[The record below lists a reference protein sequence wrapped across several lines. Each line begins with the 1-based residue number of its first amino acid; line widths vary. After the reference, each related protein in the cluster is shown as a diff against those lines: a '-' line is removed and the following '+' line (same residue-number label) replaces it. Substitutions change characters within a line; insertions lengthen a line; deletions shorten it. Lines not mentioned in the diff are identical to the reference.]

1 VEHCQRSVV
10 EAQLAVHSQALD
22 LVLDTWRKAYH
33 SQHNEQYQFEIMAL
47 IAGQVPTSGYRI
59 PDYSRAAEAAGAAA
73 AAPYQVMQG
82 LIGQYENY
90 KKEQKETEKSIRTAA
105 TIGKALQQYSPE
117 LAPLIKET
125 LDRMQD
131 PEIPLSERKADAD
144 AIGQMVEL
152 GTLGTKQRAIAV
164 QEQLANMRTGG
175 GFFGGAAQT
184 RSVGGA
190 YPATSAYMGDMY
202 GAGPLP
208 VDYSG
213 TAASQ
218 AVNQFNQLANVA
230 AQAGVDPSKLNA
242 IKGEVVSGLIN
253 FNQGAVEGGIEAV
266 KSFIPRGTGELTES
280 RVDVELPDGSVVS
293 GFKDKA
299 GNIVTDAGII
309 DPQGKPRP
317 SFSGIIQEDID
328 AAYRLTGDGVLPPI
342 PTEEVVPPG
351 APNPDTFQG
360 GQGADVQPTPQRGT
374 VEGQPST
381 ESIQIQ
387 QPQES
392 KPYAGGYDVL
402 KTSIPI
408 EQMTPEDASVELERT
423 TTLTPFQDRLV
434 NDAITVAS
442 QKLESV
448 PTEEVEKDI
457 KFMMVTR
464 GDQLIQP
471 PTSGA
476 RVLTEEDKKA
486 RANRVFNMGRT
497 RYAQRQYAREIL
509 DRFARIQK
517 VLNHPRSSNFF
528 GQNVPQAKLNELMN
542 QYPDIASELETLKG
556 QDLVKSLQLIKE
568 RTGTVAQTS
577 DTESKA
583 YQASANSLNMRQSWT
598 DSGAKGELMRLQAL
612 LVREGR
618 RLGMNQDLF
627 TVEDIRDPQGRKVGK
642 RIAADEIR
650 QMYADPLYFQDEV
663 DYSNKVA
670 ALNQKIGT
678 ELQPGQQAPQ
688 PQQPEDPYAPLRQNA
703 IQGGL
708 LNR

>member
-1 VEHCQRSVV
+1 
-10 EAQLAVHSQALD
+10 
-22 LVLDTWRKAYH
+22 
-33 SQHNEQYQFEIMAL
+33 MAL
-47 IAGQVPTSGYRI
+47 IAGQVQTSGYRI

-218 AVNQFNQLANVA
+218 AVNQFNQLANLA

-423 TTLTPFQDRLV
+423 TTLTPFQSRLFEDSV
-434 NDAITVAS
+434 TAS
-442 QKLESV
+442 TQKLEGYV
-448 PTEEVEKDI
+448 DRDVEKDI
-457 KFMMVTR
+457 KFMLLTR
-464 GDQLIQP
+464 GEKDIQP
-471 PTSGA
+471 PMSGSRILTEKDKERRA
-476 RVLTEEDKKA
+476 DRVL
-486 RANRVFNMGRT
+486 RMGQGRT
-497 RYAQRQYAREIL
+497 ATRMAAREIL
-509 DRFARIQK
+509 RRFARIQRI
-517 VLNHPRSSNFF
+517 LNHPDSHKFF
-528 GQNVPQAKLNELMN
+528 GPNVPESKLADFMN
-542 QYPDIASELETLKG
+542 KYGNIASQLNTLKG
-556 QDLVKSLQLIKE
+556 EDLVIALQDIKKKV
-568 RTGTVAQTS
+568 GTAAQTS

-583 YQASANSLNMRQSWT
+583 YQAAQNALDRTQDWT
-598 DSGAKGELMRLQAL
+598 KDGAKGELFRLQNE
-612 LVREGR
+612 LVRMGR
-618 RLGMNQDLF
+618 NMGMNMDLF
-627 TVEDIRDPQGRKVGK
+627 DIEGKGRNK
-642 RIAADEIR
+642 RIVAEEVLDSS
-650 QMYADPLYFQDEV
+650 YDPIYFQDEL
-663 DYSNKVA
+663 DYYSKID
-670 ALNQKIGT
+670 ALNKKI
-678 ELQPGQQAPQ
+678 ESEFQPGQQAPQ
-688 PQQPEDPYAPLRQNA
+688 QQQPTDPYAPLRQNA